1 MSAHDNVVP
10 VLDNAREST
19 AAPDSVDTDRWI
31 ARLQQQTQALK
42 EEVKRRKAAELAAAA
57 SRRQLRSLG
66 RHLVAVGEEER
77 TRMSRRIHDELGQS
91 LAALRMDLDRLRRRL
106 RAEDEDPQERLVE
119 MMAVVEHLTTR
130 VQRIAIDL
138 RPAMLDD
145 LGLAAAVDW
154 LARDFQGR
162 TGIVCN
168 ARVPSHA
175 FPLDRDRATAVY
187 RVLQEALSN
196 VERHARA
203 TSVEVVLTQST
214 VGVDLV
220 VRDDGVGITGRQARS
235 AASLGLTGM
244 RERAQSMGGRLGV
257 TGSSG
262 RGTTVRLHLSRRAK
276 ALS

>member
-1 MSAHDNVVP
+1 
-10 VLDNAREST
+10 
-19 AAPDSVDTDRWI
+19 
-31 ARLQQQTQALK
+31 
-42 EEVKRRKAAELAAAA
+42 
-57 SRRQLRSLG
+57 
-66 RHLVAVGEEER
+66 
-77 TRMSRRIHDELGQS
+77 
-91 LAALRMDLDRLRRRL
+91 
-106 RAEDEDPQERLVE
+106 
-119 MMAVVEHLTTR
+119 
-130 VQRIAIDL
+130 
-138 RPAMLDD
+138 MLDD

-214 VGVDLV
+214 AGVDLV